1 MGERLKWVKVN
12 GEFQW
17 VKWVKVNGEFQWVK
31 KETTETLKDEPVIK
45 KIPKATSKPKI
56 KKLYPP
62 IITKQ
67 RTAKPPAVII
77 KKIRYNP
84 KDRTMI
90 SFYIDNKIHQRLK
103 QVCDKNKS
111 RGIKTAVSDLI
122 NMAIVKCLKNSSL
135 T

>member
-1 MGERLKWVKVN
+1 MGERLEWVKVN

-17 VKWVKVNGEFQWVK
+17 VEMG
-31 KETTETLKDEPVIK
+31 TTETLKDESVIK
-45 KIPKATSKPKI
+45 KIPKATPKPKI
-56 KKLYPP
+56 KKLHPP
-62 IITKQ
+62 TITKQ
-67 RTAKPPAVII
+67 RTAKPPAVNI

-90 SFYIDNKIHQRLK
+90 SFYIDNKIHKKLK